1 MSNELIV
8 NVTSG
13 ETRVAFLESGVLSEL
28 FIERTQEIGIVGNIY
43 KGKVQ
48 RVLPGMNAAFVEIGQ
63 DKAAFLYVTDFSQE
77 FKDVEEDDENEKG
90 GKGNGRRETEK
101 EAVEE
106 GPSGGGPSG
115 EGEEPLGDDDI
126 SVEDTGSFV
135 ETEEGVEEIRT
146 SYRWAGRRPIQHLLK
161 PNEEI
166 LVQVT
171 RDPISTKGAR
181 ITSHISI
188 PGRFV
193 VYMPTWG
200 KLGISKRVESW
211 DERNRLRQIL
221 RKIRPA
227 QGGFIVRT
235 ASEGVSEEQLSQDVK
250 FLSNL
255 WQDILRRKESSPAP
269 ALIQPELDV
278 ALRALRDLYGAKI
291 DRIIVDDPEELE
303 KIKGF
308 VDHLMPEMSNVVE
321 FYNDPEP
328 IFDHFGIEAEL
339 NRSLGK
345 KVWLKSGGYLVI
357 DQTEALTTIDVNTGR
372 FTGRKNLEETIL
384 QNNLEAVQEIAYQL
398 KIRNLGGIII
408 LDLIDM
414 ERRSNR
420 EKVYA
425 ALQEALRNDRAKTTI
440 TKISEIG
447 LIEMTRKRSRESLK
461 GVLCA
466 TCPYCDGKGYV
477 KSAMTVVFEIFRHIK
492 REGSFYPEKKLILN
506 VHPSVFNLL
515 LDEERAGLEAL
526 EKKIRKKIELK
537 SQANYH
543 LEQFD
548 LLG

>member
-28 FIERTQEIGIVGNIY
+28 FIERAQEIGIVGNIY

-77 FKDVEEDDENEKG
+77 FKDVEEDDENDRPEKQ
-90 GKGNGRRETEK
+90 NEK
-101 EAVEE
+101 KPPPEEEAPPRPE
-106 GPSGGGPSG
+106 G
-115 EGEEPLGDDDI
+115 EGSEAESEAENDEEVSI
-126 SVEDTGSFV
+126 EDTGSFV

-200 KLGISKRVESW
+200 KLGISKRVESYE
-211 DERNRLRQIL
+211 ERNRLRQIL
-221 RKIRPA
+221 RKVRPA

-250 FLSNL
+250 FLSGL
-255 WQDILRRKESSPAP
+255 WQDVLRRKETSPAP
-269 ALIQPELDV
+269 SLIQPELDV

-303 KIKGF
+303 KIKAF
-308 VDHLMPEMSNVVE
+308 VEQLMPEMAQAVE
-321 FYNDPEP
+321 FYDDPEP

-345 KVWLKSGGYLVI
+345 KVWLKSGGYLVV

-384 QNNLEAVQEIAYQL
+384 QKNLEAVQEIAYQL

-420 EKVYA
+420 RRV
-425 ALQEALRNDRAKTTI
+425 AL
-440 TKISEIG
+440 
-447 LIEMTRKRSRESLK
+447 KR
-461 GVLCA
+461 
-466 TCPYCDGKGYV
+466 P
-477 KSAMTVVFEIFRHIK
+477 
-492 REGSFYPEKKLILN
+492 
-506 VHPSVFNLL
+506 
-515 LDEERAGLEAL
+515 
-526 EKKIRKKIELK
+526 
-537 SQANYH
+537 
-543 LEQFD
+543 
-548 LLG
+548 